1 MKRDN
6 EDIDAVE
13 AAREYGI
20 DISLLIANLKRTPTQ
35 RIQRLQEWQELYEE
49 LNKANPSLKSRE
61 NG

>member
-20 DISLLIANLKRTPTQ
+20 DISLLIANLERTPTQ